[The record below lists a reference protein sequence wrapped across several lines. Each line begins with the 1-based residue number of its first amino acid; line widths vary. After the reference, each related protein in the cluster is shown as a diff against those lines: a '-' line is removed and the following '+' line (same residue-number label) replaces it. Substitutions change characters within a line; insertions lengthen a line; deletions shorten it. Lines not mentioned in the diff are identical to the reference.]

1 MSESTAAVVR
11 RAGPADAAA
20 LHALA
25 AATFL
30 LACPPGTTVEA
41 ADAFV
46 AANLSLEKFTAY
58 LADPNRDLFIASVD
72 GTDAGYTML
81 IEGEPTDADVL
92 ASLTTRPTAELSK
105 FYVLAVHHGA
115 GTSAALMEATI
126 AAARDRGVAAVWL
139 GVNQFNPR
147 ANGFYEK
154 NGFVQVGIK
163 KFLVGEKWEDDF
175 VRERVFQAAVAS

>member
-1 MSESTAAVVR
+1 VTGSASTAAVR
-11 RAGPADAAA
+11 RAGEADAAA

-30 LACPPGTTVEA
+30 LACPPGTTA
-41 ADAFV
+41 ASADAFV
-46 AANLSLEKFTAY
+46 AANLSLERFTHY
-58 LADPNRDLFIASVD
+58 LADPARDLFIASVA
-72 GTDAGYTML
+72 GIDAGYTML

-115 GTSAALMEATI
+115 GTSAALMKTTI
-126 AAARDRGVAAVWL
+126 AAARERGVAAVWL

-147 ANGFYEK
+147 ANRFYEK
-154 NGFVQVGIK
+154 NGFVQVGTK
-163 KFLVGEKWEDDF
+163 KFLVNDKWEDDF
-175 VRERVFQAAVAS
+175 VRERVL